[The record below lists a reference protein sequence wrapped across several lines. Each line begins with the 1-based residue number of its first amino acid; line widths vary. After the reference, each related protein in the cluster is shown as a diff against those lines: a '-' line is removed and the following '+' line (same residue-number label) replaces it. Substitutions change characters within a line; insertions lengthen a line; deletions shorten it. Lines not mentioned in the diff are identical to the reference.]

1 MYKRQ
6 PKKQTELIGNLS
18 DLVTNYLARPGM
30 GLEAALARFDEE
42 IDVYKRQLAPVV

>member
-1 MYKRQ
+1 MGFA

-42 IDVYKRQLAPVV
+42 IKATINKR